1 MARVFIPTMLRDLA
15 DGNLELKIDGK
26 NVREVVDLLD
36 AKFPGF
42 KLRILEDGQLRS
54 NIVVA
59 VDAETSRLGLLEKLH
74 SDSEVHFIPA
84 IGGGSQ

>member
-15 DGNLELKIDGK
+15 DGNTELKIEAS

-36 AKFPGF
+36 VKFPGF
-42 KLRILEDGQLRS
+42 KLQILEDGKLRS

-59 VDAETSRLGLLEKLH
+59 VDGETSRLGLLEKLH
-74 SDSEVHFIPA
+74 TDSEVHFIPA
-84 IGGGSQ
+84 IGGGAQ